1 MEQKFIP
8 PANPRFT
15 DYPFR
20 KPGRAVAQLD
30 LIEKRRRAVRIF
42 RDTGD
47 PSIAEEIGLFWNE
60 ADEERAR
67 EAQRLRFS
75 NDPSRKLTDEEMA
88 ARYAP
93 ILEKRRKDSI
103 KGMVGLFKPIQ
114 EPYPV
119 FRPMRGPLLTDAGIE
134 ARVGDELWSDGFL
147 SMSRSPHFAAQ
158 CGVHEFTEGF
168 VFIEVHPAE
177 NAETITLDNE
187 VSDRM
192 EYESIFNFGQKLR
205 IDKAIPNFESG
216 PHPFDKIGSFY
227 VGTLF
232 PA

>member
-1 MEQKFIP
+1 MEQNFIP

-20 KPGRAVAQLD
+20 KLGLTVAQLD
-30 LIEKRRRAVRIF
+30 LIEKRRRAVRKF

-47 PSIAEEIGLFWNE
+47 PSMAEEIGLFWNE

-75 NDPSRKLTDEEMA
+75 DDPSRKLTDEEMA
-88 ARYAP
+88 ARHAP
-93 ILEKRRKDSI
+93 ILAKRRKDSI

-119 FRPMRGPLLTDAGIE
+119 FRAMRGPLLTDAGRE
-134 ARVGDELWSDGFL
+134 VQVGDELWSDGFL

-187 VSDRM
+187 VNDRM

-205 IDKAIPNFESG
+205 MDKAIPDFKSD
-216 PHPFDKIGSFY
+216 PYPFDKIGSFY

-232 PA
+232 LA